1 MRGDM
6 HGIRAILLAAALAA
20 LSGCASQS
28 ISDSGYRDQYGNGV
42 RNPMYQGELSA
53 YDVLGGDVRSGV
65 TDADIARVLDE
76 KRAFA
81 LKPGA
86 RVMLVQSGAPLAD
99 PEMLAAMRK
108 HYSISSFTGVPW
120 HDPTAANDTADTSIP
135 YSQRFRLVA
144 ARGGF
149 ETVIVYWGVLESG
162 TENIATKA
170 ISWVPFIGGNIPDEV
185 KRMRIKLVAAIIDTR
200 TGQWETYAP
209 EPFEDT
215 SFSNQL
221 DREASHDQQVLLLK
235 AEGYQALADGLARKY
250 GG

>member
-1 MRGDM
+1 MQSFRV
-6 HGIRAILLAAALAA
+6 ILLAAALAVS
-20 LSGCASQS
+20 SGCATQS
-28 ISDSGYRDQYGNGV
+28 ISDPGYRDQYGNGI
-42 RNPMYQGELSA
+42 RNPMYEGELSA

-65 TDADIARVLDE
+65 SDADIARVLDE
-76 KRAFA
+76 KRSFA
-81 LKPGA
+81 LRPGA
-86 RVMLVQSGAPLAD
+86 GLMLVQSGAPFPD
-99 PEMLAAMRK
+99 SEMIAAMQK
-108 HYSISSFTGVPW
+108 HYRVSSFTGVPW
-120 HDPTAANDTADTSIP
+120 HDPSAANDTADTSIP

-149 ETVIVYWGVLESG
+149 QTVIVYWGVLESG

-170 ISWVPFIGGNIPDEV
+170 ISWVPFVGANIPDEV

-200 TGQWETYAP
+200 TGQWETYSP

-221 DREASHDQQVLLLK
+221 DRAASHDEQVLLLK
-235 AEGYQALADGLARKY
+235 AEGYQALADGLAAKY